1 MTEVASNR
9 LNYMDKKARSVSSR
23 HSRNIIAPSGA
34 SNAAPGGVTRID
46 LAGNQQNTFMD
57 FSNSYLRMTVVNGST
72 DKDIILESLW
82 GLIDTL
88 EILADGQTVSSIRQ
102 CGAAVHQFLRTEAG
116 LVWQSGFGKG
126 TAGIDK
132 KIDHGTSRTISAPL
146 PLNCLFSSNKYIP
159 MMEKSTLSIRIT
171 WAAAAKAFISAVVS
185 SSTNAASGVT
195 YFPIDFIA
203 SYIRLS
209 SDAAQMVASA
219 TGNRFELICED
230 IRCAEGVHDTKA
242 AANLQVSCGFS
253 MSSLNRVSFAFYP
266 TLSSATVAS
275 LRNTGCGALSNF
287 ALAVNGEETP
297 RKRIEI
303 SATNISEALS
313 EVGIAHQSLA
323 NFEHGYSIDP
333 AKYYIAAPSGTVD
346 TSGAYGNDGQFVA
359 MIDTEAM
366 APHGGDSLYSGL
378 STLGSVVQL
387 VADCSPDGSTG
398 STSDSVLV
406 FAQYAVALT
415 LDLNGT
421 QTWVVSI

>member
-57 FSNSYLRMTVVNGST
+57 FSNSYLRVTIANGDT
-72 DKDIILESLW
+72 ANKITIESLW

-102 CGAAVHQFLRTEAG
+102 YGAAVHQYLRTEAG
-116 LVWQSGFGKG
+116 ADWHLQFGKA
-126 TAGIDK
+126 TAGISQD
-132 KIDHGTSRTISAPL
+132 IAHTTSRTLCAPL
-146 PLNCLFSSNKYIP
+146 PLCCLFSSNKYIP
-159 MMEKSTLSIRIT
+159 MMGKSTLSIRIT
-171 WAAAAKAFISAVVS
+171 WASAAKAYIS
-185 SSTNAASGVT
+185 SSAAVT
-195 YFPIDFIA
+195 DVQYSPIDFIA

-209 SDAAQMVASA
+209 SDAAQMVAQA

-230 IRCAEGVHDTKA
+230 VRCAEGVHDTKNA
-242 AANLQVSCGFS
+242 NNLQVSCGFS
-253 MSSLNRVSFAFYP
+253 MSSLNRVSFSFYP
-266 TLSSATVAS
+266 TLTDATVAS
-275 LRNTGCGALSNF
+275 LRNQGCGALKNF
-287 ALAVNGEETP
+287 ALAVNGEEYP

-303 SATNISEALS
+303 SATNISEAIS

-323 NFEHGYSIDP
+323 NFNHGSNLEP
-333 AKYYIAAPSGTVD
+333 TLYYERAPT
-346 TSGAYGNDGQFVA
+346 GAYSATNANDGNFVG

-378 STLGSVVQL
+378 STLGSVVSL

-398 STSDSVLV
+398 GGSDSVLV
-406 FAQYAVALT
+406 FAQYTVALT
-415 LDLNGT
+415 LDMNGT

>member
-57 FSNSYLRMTVVNGST
+57 FSNSYLRMTVSNAST
-72 DKDIILESLW
+72 TKDITLESLW

-102 CGAAVHQFLRTEAG
+102 YGAAVHQYLRTEAG
-116 LVWQSGFGKG
+116 HDWTDQLGKA
-126 TAGIDK
+126 TAGIDQT
-132 KIDHGTSRTISAPL
+132 IAHGTSRTVCAPL

-159 MMEKSTLSIRIT
+159 MMGKSTLSIRIT
-171 WAAAAKAFISAVVS
+171 WAASSKAYIAQTV
-185 SSTNAASGVT
+185 TNDTTVPVVT

-209 SDAAQMVASA
+209 SEAAQMVASA

-230 IRCAEGVHDTKA
+230 VRCAEGVHDTKN

-253 MSSLNRVSFAFYP
+253 MSSLNRISFAFYP
-266 TLSSATVAS
+266 TLQSAEAAS
-275 LRNTGCGALSNF
+275 LRNQGCGALKNF
-287 ALAVNGEETP
+287 ALAVNGEEYP

-313 EVGIAHQSLA
+313 EVCIAHQSLA
-323 NFEHGYSIDP
+323 NFNHGSTINP
-333 AKYYIAAPSGTVD
+333 LLYYKLAPSGVISDTVD
-346 TSGAYGNDGQFVA
+346 NDGNFVG

-398 STSDSVLV
+398 GTSDSVLV
-406 FAQYAVALT
+406 FAQYTVALT